1 MDKGTVIVVGA
12 GPGLG
17 LAIANAF
24 AERGYPIALI
34 ARNKERLAK
43 LTEQLT
49 NIAPKVGMYSADA
62 GDPDELK
69 VALQQAVNE
78 LGEPEVVVYNAAV
91 LAPDKPIELDTEEFT
106 SRLAVDMG
114 GAKVAASTVLPLLRG
129 GHGTLLFTGGGL
141 SLNPSPDFTSLS
153 VGKAALR
160 AYVLALF
167 QDLREKGV
175 HAATIT
181 IFGSIGEPGFEP
193 DKIAESY
200 VRLHL
205 QQPSEWA
212 SEIQIK

>member
-1 MDKGTVIVVGA
+1 MDKGTVIVIGA

-24 AERGYPIALI
+24 AELGHPIALI
-34 ARNKERLAK
+34 ARDKERLTKVA
-43 LTEQLT
+43 EQLT
-49 NIAPKVGMYSADA
+49 NTAPKVGIYSADA
-62 GDPDELK
+62 GNPDELK
-69 VALQQAVNE
+69 AALQQSVKE
-78 LGEPEVVVYNAAV
+78 LGEPEVMVYNAAV
-91 LAPDKPIELDTEEFT
+91 LAPDKPTELDAEEFT
-106 SRLAVDMG
+106 ARLAVDMG
-114 GAKVAASTVLPLLRG
+114 GAKVAAGTVLPLLRG

-141 SLNPSPDFTSLS
+141 GLNPSPDLTSLS

-167 QDLREKGV
+167 QDMREKGV
-175 HAATIT
+175 HASTVT

-205 QQPSEWA
+205 QQPSEWTA
-212 SEIQIK
+212 ETQIR